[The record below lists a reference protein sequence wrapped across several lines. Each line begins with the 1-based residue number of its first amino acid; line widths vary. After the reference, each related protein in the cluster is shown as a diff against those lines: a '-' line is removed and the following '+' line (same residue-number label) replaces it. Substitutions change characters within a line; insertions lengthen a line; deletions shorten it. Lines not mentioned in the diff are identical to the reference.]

1 MKLKFPLIGIII
13 CLLSVFSFAKSES
26 MSYYMV
32 SPEKVAEYVKLDLLK
47 DTVKAFEILDR
58 YRAWFFE
65 SRIQM
70 SEIIQQELNEF
81 PQFKKIVNNFVQST
95 WILREDESI
104 DKTGMMNYRIW
115 LGDRGLD
122 SLKRYIRNDL
132 KDVNYSKSANK
143 FLEDLQGI
151 VFADT
156 LLAHYYAM
164 SLFAASV
171 GACND
176 SIVNRYVKDGNL
188 KWSENQIREL
198 FEQRKVKLSD
208 ISWNT
213 DKEKKGKKVKK
224 GEFDIASMLE
234 FLNAH
239 NGRICSDGR
248 WKFVSQRLETLY
260 SRSLADL
267 VALSMVKQNTF
278 DEKAPVNWKRKKCG
292 CSHKDELNGEVFGIY
307 PYWFANDTTKWVD
320 FEGVTRMAYY
330 GLHATDEGALEM
342 PSGMLAKDYLNDEKN
357 YEFVNEAHRHF
368 VKMDWIVEKNDW
380 NELTTPEALKSFFE
394 NLINE
399 IDEILN
405 KKISSSFERFM
416 NMFSIYVDESDFRG
430 DGVTLFFK
438 NYPKTKEATLLF
450 NTFYKQLQT
459 KLSEK
464 NPNVIVNLMMH
475 RLDLIENER
484 EQNYNSTMSED
495 DNGIYSFANFAKI
508 VVNSENKQLAKDSD
522 RGKDLKNYLLVV
534 VEEPVSRSK
543 RLVVS
548 QLNQQLNGVDRRN
561 VLHSV
566 VPILWFDNKQWSQ
579 LREDAMYYNDT
590 YYALGIA
597 PYATDLHASDSCRVS
612 GNLGMCF
619 MQYFEVENGSS
630 ERQSAFSAF
639 VCTHRWLFRLLNFI
653 ALAIALGLI
662 VGYFVSCRVSDFF
675 NRHLALLLCI
685 VVLPFGFTM
694 ALLLSLDPSVSGFGF
709 LGMSPV
715 LVLLVITI
723 VIILHQVYIQ
733 NDLPKRRNR

>member
-1 MKLKFPLIGIII
+1 MKIKLPLIGIIA
-13 CLLSVFSFAKSES
+13 CLLAVFSFAKSDA

-32 SPEKVAEYVKLDLLK
+32 SPEKVEEYEKLDLLK
-47 DTVKAFEILDR
+47 DTVEAFKILDK

-65 SRIQM
+65 SRLQM
-70 SEIIQQELNEF
+70 SETIQQELKDF
-81 PQFKKIVNNFVQST
+81 PQFKKIVNNFIQAT
-95 WILREDESI
+95 WILREEESI
-104 DKTGMMNYRIW
+104 DKSGMMNYRIW
-115 LGDRGLD
+115 LGDRGLN

-132 KDVNYSKSANK
+132 KNVNYSKSANK
-143 FLEDLQGI
+143 FLDDLQGI

-156 LLAHYYAM
+156 LLAHHYAM

-171 GACND
+171 GVCTD
-176 SIVNRYVKDGNL
+176 SVVNRYIKDGDL
-188 KWSENQIREL
+188 KWSNDQIKEL

-208 ISWNT
+208 LLRKT
-213 DKEKKGKKVKK
+213 EDGKKVKK
-224 GEFDIASMLE
+224 GKKVETDIERVLDFRKA
-234 FLNAH
+234 F
-239 NGRICSDGR
+239 NGRICSDEL
-248 WKFVSQRLETLY
+248 WKAVVARLDTLY

-267 VALSMVKQNTF
+267 VVGAIVKETPF
-278 DEKAPVNWKRKKCG
+278 DEKTPINWSRKSCG

-307 PYWFANDTTKWVD
+307 PYWLANDTTHWID

-330 GLHATDEGALEM
+330 GLRATDEGLLEM
-342 PSGMLAKDYLNDEKN
+342 PSGMLAKDYLNDAQN

-368 VKMDWIVEKNDW
+368 VKMDWIVVKDDW
-380 NELTTPEALKSFFE
+380 NELATPDALKGFFA

-405 KKISSSFERFM
+405 KKISSSFERFL
-416 NMFSIYVDESDFRG
+416 NMFSMYVDESDFRG

-438 NYPKTKEATLLF
+438 NYPKTKEATFLF
-450 NTFYKQLQT
+450 NMFYKQLRA

-464 NPNVIVNLMMH
+464 NPKVIVNLMMN
-475 RLDLIENER
+475 RLDLEEKEYLYDGLFHEN
-484 EQNYNSTMSED
+484 

-508 VVNSENKQLAKDSD
+508 AINSENKRFAKYSD
-522 RGKDLKNYLLVV
+522 RGKDLKNYLFVV

-597 PYATDLHASDSCRVS
+597 PYATALQANDSCRVS

-619 MQYFEVENGSS
+619 MQYFEVENGSG

-653 ALAIALGLI
+653 ALAIAVGLI
-662 VGYFVSCRVSDFF
+662 VSYFVSCRVSDFF

-694 ALLLSLDPSVSGFGF
+694 ALLLSLDPSVSGFGL

-715 LVLLVITI
+715 LVMLAII
-723 VIILHQVYIQ
+723 IAIILHQVYIQ

>member
-1 MKLKFPLIGIII
+1 MKLKFPLIGILA
-13 CLLSVFSFAKSES
+13 CLLSVFSFAKSDA

-32 SPEKVAEYVKLDLLK
+32 SPEKVEEYVKLDLLK
-47 DTVKAFEILDR
+47 DTVKAFEILDK

-70 SEIIQQELNEF
+70 SETIQQELNEF
-81 PQFKKIVNNFVQST
+81 PQFKKIVNNFVQAT

-104 DKTGMMNYRIW
+104 DKTGMMNYRVW

-122 SLKRYIRNDL
+122 SLKWYIRNDL

-151 VFADT
+151 IFADS
-156 LLAHYYAM
+156 LLAHHYAM

-171 GACND
+171 GVCND
-176 SIVNRYVKDGNL
+176 SVVNRYIKDGDL
-188 KWSENQIREL
+188 KWSNDQIKEL

-208 ISWNT
+208 ILK
-213 DKEKKGKKVKK
+213 DIEKEKKVKK
-224 GEFDIASMLE
+224 RKKVETDIERVLRFRE
-234 FLNAH
+234 LY
-239 NGRICSDGR
+239 NGRICNDER
-248 WKFVSQRLETLY
+248 WKFVSQGLETLY

-307 PYWFANDTTKWVD
+307 PYWLANDTTKWID

-330 GLHATDEGALEM
+330 GLRATDEGALEM
-342 PSGMLAKDYLNDEKN
+342 PSGMLAKDYLNEEQN

-368 VKMDWIVEKNDW
+368 VKMDWIVEKDDW
-380 NELTTPEALKSFFE
+380 NELSKPDALKGFFA

-405 KKISSSFERFM
+405 KKISSSFERFL
-416 NMFSIYVDESDFRG
+416 NMFSVYVNESDFRG
-430 DGVTLFFK
+430 DGVTLFFR

-475 RLDLIENER
+475 RLDLSENEH
-484 EQNYNSTMSED
+484 EQLYDSLTFK

-508 VVNSENKQLAKDSD
+508 AINSENKKFAKYSD

-566 VPILWFDNKQWSQ
+566 VPVLWFDNKQWSQ

-597 PYATDLHASDSCRVS
+597 PYATDLQANDSCRVS

-653 ALAIALGLI
+653 ALAIAVGLI
-662 VGYFVSCRVSDFF
+662 VSYFVSCRVSDFF

-694 ALLLSLDPSVSGFGF
+694 ALLLSLDPSVSGFGL

-715 LVLLVITI
+715 LVMLAII
-723 VIILHQVYIQ
+723 IAIILHQVYIQ

>member
-1 MKLKFPLIGIII
+1 MKLKFPLIGIFAG
-13 CLLSVFSFAKSES
+13 LFSVFSFAKSDA

-32 SPEKVAEYVKLDLLK
+32 SPEKVAEYVKQDLLK
-47 DTVKAFEILDR
+47 DTVKVFEILDR

-70 SEIIQQELNEF
+70 SETIQQELNEF

-122 SLKRYIRNDL
+122 SLKWYIRNDL

-164 SLFAASV
+164 SLFAASM

-176 SIVNRYVKDGNL
+176 SIVNRYIKDGYL
-188 KWSENQIREL
+188 KWSDDQIREL
-198 FEQRKVKLSD
+198 LEQRKVKLSD
-208 ISWNT
+208 FSWNT
-213 DKEKKGKKVKK
+213 VKEKKVKK
-224 GEFDIASMLE
+224 DEFNIDRVLKFREAY
-234 FLNAH
+234 
-239 NGRICSDGR
+239 NGRFCSDER
-248 WKFVSQRLETLY
+248 WKSVVRRLDTLY
-260 SRSLADL
+260 SRSLADI

-278 DEKAPVNWKRKKCG
+278 DEKTPINWKRKKCG

-307 PYWFANDTTKWVD
+307 PYWLANDTTKWID

-357 YEFVNEAHRHF
+357 YEFVNEAHRHL
-368 VKMDWIVEKNDW
+368 VKMDWIVEKSDW
-380 NELTTPEALKSFFE
+380 NELKTPEALKGFFE

-405 KKISSSFERFM
+405 KKISSSFERFL
-416 NMFSIYVDESDFRG
+416 NMFSLYVDESDFRG

-484 EQNYNSTMSED
+484 EQNYDSFVFED

-508 VVNSENKQLAKDSD
+508 VVNSENKQFAKYSD

-548 QLNQQLNGVDRRN
+548 QLNQELNGVDRRN

-566 VPILWFDNKQWSQ
+566 VPILWIDNKQWNQ

-597 PYATDLHASDSCRVS
+597 PYATDLHANDSCRVS
-612 GNLGMCF
+612 GNLGKCF

-653 ALAIALGLI
+653 ALVIAVGLI
-662 VGYFVSCRVSDFF
+662 VCYFVSCRVSGFF

-685 VVLPFGFTM
+685 VVLPLGFTM

-723 VIILHQVYIQ
+723 GIILHQVYIQ

>member
-1 MKLKFPLIGIII
+1 MKLKFPLIGILA
-13 CLLSVFSFAKSES
+13 CLFSVFSFAKSDA

-32 SPEKVAEYVKLDLLK
+32 SPEKVEEYVKLDLLK
-47 DTVKAFEILDR
+47 DTVKAFEILDK

-65 SRIQM
+65 SRLQM
-70 SEIIQQELNEF
+70 SETIQQELKDL
-81 PQFKKIVNNFVQST
+81 PQFKKIVNNFIQAT

-104 DKTGMMNYRIW
+104 DKTGMMNYRVW

-122 SLKRYIRNDL
+122 SLKWYIRNDL

-151 VFADT
+151 IFADT
-156 LLAHYYAM
+156 LLAHHYAM

-171 GACND
+171 GVCND
-176 SIVNRYVKDGNL
+176 SVVNRYIKDGDL
-188 KWSENQIREL
+188 RWSDDQIKEL

-208 ISWNT
+208 FLKDIE
-213 DKEKKGKKVKK
+213 KEKKVKK
-224 GEFDIASMLE
+224 RKKVETDIERVLRFRE
-234 FLNAH
+234 LY
-239 NGRICSDGR
+239 NGRICNDER
-248 WKFVSQRLETLY
+248 WKFVSQGLETLY

-307 PYWFANDTTKWVD
+307 PYWLANDTTKWID

-330 GLHATDEGALEM
+330 GLRATDEGALEM
-342 PSGMLAKDYLNDEKN
+342 PSGMLAKDYLNEEQN

-368 VKMDWIVEKNDW
+368 VKMDWIVEKDDW

-430 DGVTLFFK
+430 DGVTLFFR

-475 RLDLIENER
+475 RLDLSENEH
-484 EQNYNSTMSED
+484 EQLYDGLTFK

-508 VVNSENKQLAKDSD
+508 AINSENKKFAKYSD

-566 VPILWFDNKQWSQ
+566 VPVLWFDNKQWSQ

-597 PYATDLHASDSCRVS
+597 PYATDLQANDSCRVS

-653 ALAIALGLI
+653 ALAIAVGLI
-662 VGYFVSCRVSDFF
+662 VSYFVSCRVSDFF

-694 ALLLSLDPSVSGFGF
+694 ALLLSLDPSVSGFGL

-715 LVLLVITI
+715 LVMLAII
-723 VIILHQVYIQ
+723 IAIILHQVYIQ

>member
-1 MKLKFPLIGIII
+1 MKLKFSLIGIII

-70 SEIIQQELNEF
+70 SETIQQELNEF

-104 DKTGMMNYRIW
+104 DKTGMMNYRVW

-132 KDVNYSKSANK
+132 KNVNYSKSANK

-151 VFADT
+151 IFADT
-156 LLAHYYAM
+156 LLAHHYAM

-171 GACND
+171 GVCND
-176 SIVNRYVKDGNL
+176 SVVNRYIKDGDL
-188 KWSENQIREL
+188 RWSDDQIKEL
-198 FEQRKVKLSD
+198 FGQRKVKLSD
-208 ISWNT
+208 FLKDIE
-213 DKEKKGKKVKK
+213 KEKKVKK
-224 GEFDIASMLE
+224 GKKPESDIERVLRFRE
-234 FLNAH
+234 LY
-239 NGRICSDGR
+239 NGRICNDER
-248 WKFVSQRLETLY
+248 WKFVSQGLETLY

-278 DEKAPVNWKRKKCG
+278 DEKTPINWKRKKCG

-307 PYWFANDTTKWVD
+307 PYWLANDTTKWID

-330 GLHATDEGALEM
+330 GLRATDEGALEM

-368 VKMDWIVEKNDW
+368 VKMDWIVEKDDW
-380 NELTTPEALKSFFE
+380 NELSKPDALKGFFA

-405 KKISSSFERFM
+405 KKISSSFERFL
-416 NMFSIYVDESDFRG
+416 NMFSVYVNESDFRG
-430 DGVTLFFK
+430 DGVTLFFR

-475 RLDLIENER
+475 RLDLSENEH
-484 EQNYNSTMSED
+484 EQLYDSFTFK

-508 VVNSENKQLAKDSD
+508 AINSENKKFAKYSD

-566 VPILWFDNKQWSQ
+566 VPVLWFDNKQWSQ

-597 PYATDLHASDSCRVS
+597 PYATDLQANDSCRVS

-653 ALAIALGLI
+653 ALAIAIGLI
-662 VGYFVSCRVSDFF
+662 VSYFVSCRVSDFF

-694 ALLLSLDPSVSGFGF
+694 ALLLSLDPSVAGFG
-709 LGMSPV
+709 LIGMSPI
-715 LVLLVITI
+715 LVLLAII
-723 VIILHQVYIQ
+723 IAIILHQVYIQ

>member
-1 MKLKFPLIGIII
+1 MKLKFPLIGILA
-13 CLLSVFSFAKSES
+13 CFLSVFSFAKSDA

-32 SPEKVAEYVKLDLLK
+32 SPEKVEEYVKLDLLK
-47 DTVKAFEILDR
+47 DTVKAFEILDK

-65 SRIQM
+65 SRVQM
-70 SEIIQQELNEF
+70 SETIQQELKEF
-81 PQFKKIVNNFVQST
+81 PQFKKIVNNFIQAT

-104 DKTGMMNYRIW
+104 DKTGMMNYRVW

-122 SLKRYIRNDL
+122 SLKWYIRNDL
-132 KDVNYSKSANK
+132 KNVNYSKSANK
-143 FLEDLQGI
+143 FLDDLQGI

-156 LLAHYYAM
+156 LLAHHYAM

-171 GACND
+171 GVCND
-176 SIVNRYVKDGNL
+176 SVVNRYIKDGDL
-188 KWSENQIREL
+188 RWSDDQIKEL

-208 ISWNT
+208 ILIMKNNV
-213 DKEKKGKKVKK
+213 KKGKKKLT
-224 GEFDIASMLE
+224 DIERVLE
-234 FLNAH
+234 FRKAY
-239 NGRICSDGR
+239 NGRICSDEL
-248 WKFVSQRLETLY
+248 WKAVVARLDTLY

-267 VALSMVKQNTF
+267 VAGAIVKETPF
-278 DEKAPVNWKRKKCG
+278 DEKTPINWSRKSCG

-307 PYWFANDTTKWVD
+307 PYWLANDTTHWID

-330 GLHATDEGALEM
+330 GLRATDEGLLEM

-368 VKMDWIVEKNDW
+368 VKMDWIVVKDDW
-380 NELTTPEALKSFFE
+380 NELATPDALKGFFA

-405 KKISSSFERFM
+405 KKISSSFERFL

-450 NTFYKQLQT
+450 NTFYKQLRA

-464 NPNVIVNLMMH
+464 NPKVIVNLMMN
-475 RLDLIENER
+475 RLDLEEKEYLYDGLFHEN
-484 EQNYNSTMSED
+484 

-508 VVNSENKQLAKDSD
+508 AINSENKRFAKYSD
-522 RGKDLKNYLLVV
+522 RGKDLKNYLFVV

-597 PYATDLHASDSCRVS
+597 PYATALQANDSCRVS

-619 MQYFEVENGSS
+619 MQYFEVENGSG

-653 ALAIALGLI
+653 ALAIAVGLI
-662 VGYFVSCRVSDFF
+662 VSYFVSCRVSDFF
-675 NRHLALLLCI
+675 NRHLGLLLCI

-694 ALLLSLDPSVSGFGF
+694 ALLLSLDPSVAGFG
-709 LGMSPV
+709 LIGMSPI
-715 LVLLVITI
+715 LVLLAII
-723 VIILHQVYIQ
+723 IAIILHQVYIQ

>member
-1 MKLKFPLIGIII
+1 MKLKFPLIGIIA

-70 SEIIQQELNEF
+70 SETIQQELNEF

-104 DKTGMMNYRIW
+104 DKMGMMNYRIW

-132 KDVNYSKSANK
+132 KNVNYSKSANK

-151 VFADT
+151 IFADT
-156 LLAHYYAM
+156 LLAHHYAM
-164 SLFAASV
+164 SLFAASM

-176 SIVNRYVKDGNL
+176 SIVNRYIKDGNL
-188 KWSENQIREL
+188 KWSDDQIREL
-198 FEQRKVKLSD
+198 LEQRKVKLSD
-208 ISWNT
+208 LSWNIV
-213 DKEKKGKKVKK
+213 KEKKVKK
-224 GEFDIASMLE
+224 DEFNIDSVLKFREAY
-234 FLNAH
+234 
-239 NGRICSDGR
+239 NGRFCSDER
-248 WKFVSQRLETLY
+248 WKSVVRRLDTLY
-260 SRSLADL
+260 SRSLADI

-278 DEKAPVNWKRKKCG
+278 DEKTPINWKRKKCG

-307 PYWFANDTTKWVD
+307 PYWLANDTTKWID

-330 GLHATDEGALEM
+330 GLHATDKGALEM

-357 YEFVNEAHRHF
+357 YEFVNEAHRHL

-380 NELTTPEALKSFFE
+380 NELKTPEALKGFFE

-405 KKISSSFERFM
+405 KKISSSFERFL
-416 NMFSIYVDESDFRG
+416 NMFSLYVDESDFRG

-484 EQNYNSTMSED
+484 EQNYDSFVFED

-508 VVNSENKQLAKDSD
+508 VVNSENKQFAKYSD

-548 QLNQQLNGVDRRN
+548 QLNQELNGVDRRN

-566 VPILWFDNKQWSQ
+566 VPILWIDNKQWNL

-597 PYATDLHASDSCRVS
+597 PYATDLHANDSCRVS
-612 GNLGMCF
+612 GNLGKCF

-653 ALAIALGLI
+653 ALVIAVGLI
-662 VGYFVSCRVSDFF
+662 VCYFVSCRVSDFF

-685 VVLPFGFTM
+685 VVLPLGFTM
-694 ALLLSLDPSVSGFGF
+694 ALLLSLDPSISGFGF

-723 VIILHQVYIQ
+723 GIILHQVYIQ

>member
-1 MKLKFPLIGIII
+1 MKIKLYLIGLMA
-13 CLLSVFSFAKSES
+13 CFLSVFSFAKSDA

-32 SPEKVAEYVKLDLLK
+32 SPEKVEEYEKLDLLK
-47 DTVKAFEILDR
+47 DTVKAFEILDK

-65 SRIQM
+65 SRVQM
-70 SEIIQQELNEF
+70 SETIQQELKEF
-81 PQFKKIVNNFVQST
+81 PQFKKIVNNFIQAT

-104 DKTGMMNYRIW
+104 DKSGMMNYRVW

-122 SLKRYIRNDL
+122 SLKWYIRNDL
-132 KDVNYSKSANK
+132 KNVNYSKSANK

-151 VFADT
+151 IFADT
-156 LLAHYYAM
+156 LLAHHYAM

-171 GACND
+171 GVCND
-176 SIVNRYVKDGNL
+176 SVVNRYIKDGDL
-188 KWSENQIREL
+188 RWSDDQIKEL
-198 FEQRKVKLSD
+198 FGQRKVKLSD
-208 ISWNT
+208 FLKDIE
-213 DKEKKGKKVKK
+213 KEKKVKK
-224 GEFDIASMLE
+224 GKKPESDIERVLRFRE
-234 FLNAH
+234 LY
-239 NGRICSDGR
+239 NGRICNDER
-248 WKFVSQRLETLY
+248 WKFVSQGLETLY

-278 DEKAPVNWKRKKCG
+278 DEKTPINWKRKKCG

-307 PYWFANDTTKWVD
+307 PYWLANDTTKWID

-330 GLHATDEGALEM
+330 GLRATDEGALEM

-368 VKMDWIVEKNDW
+368 VKMDWIVEKDDW
-380 NELTTPEALKSFFE
+380 NELSKPDALKGFFA

-430 DGVTLFFK
+430 DGVTLFFR

-475 RLDLIENER
+475 RLDLSENEH
-484 EQNYNSTMSED
+484 EQLYDSFTFK

-508 VVNSENKQLAKDSD
+508 AINSENKKFAKYSD

-548 QLNQQLNGVDRRN
+548 QLNQELNGVDRRN

-566 VPILWFDNKQWSQ
+566 VPVLWFDNKQWSQ

-597 PYATDLHASDSCRVS
+597 PYATALQANDSCRVS

-619 MQYFEVENGSS
+619 MQYFEVENGSG

-653 ALAIALGLI
+653 AFVIAIGLI
-662 VGYFVSCRVSDFF
+662 VSYFVSCRVSDFF
-675 NRHLALLLCI
+675 NRHLGLLLCI

-694 ALLLSLDPSVSGFGF
+694 ALLLSLDPSVAGFG
-709 LGMSPV
+709 LIGMSPI
-715 LVLLVITI
+715 LVLLAII
-723 VIILHQVYIQ
+723 IAIILHQVYIQ

>member
-1 MKLKFPLIGIII
+1 MKLKFPLIGILA
-13 CLLSVFSFAKSES
+13 CFLSVFSFAKSDA

-32 SPEKVAEYVKLDLLK
+32 SPEKVEEYEKLDLLK
-47 DTVKAFEILDR
+47 DTVKAFEILDK
-58 YRAWFFE
+58 YKAWFFE
-65 SRIQM
+65 SRLQM
-70 SEIIQQELNEF
+70 SETIQQELKDF
-81 PQFKKIVNNFVQST
+81 PQFKKIVNNFIQAT
-95 WILREDESI
+95 WILHEEEFV
-104 DKTGMMNYRIW
+104 DKSGMMNYRIW
-115 LGDRGLD
+115 FGDRGLN

-151 VFADT
+151 IFADT
-156 LLAHYYAM
+156 LLAHHYAM

-171 GACND
+171 GVCND
-176 SIVNRYVKDGNL
+176 SVVNRYIKDGDL
-188 KWSENQIREL
+188 RWSDDQIKEL

-208 ISWNT
+208 ILIMKNNV
-213 DKEKKGKKVKK
+213 KKGKKKLT
-224 GEFDIASMLE
+224 DIERVLDFRKAY
-234 FLNAH
+234 
-239 NGRICSDGR
+239 NGRICSDEL
-248 WKFVSQRLETLY
+248 WKAVVARLDTLY

-267 VALSMVKQNTF
+267 VVGAIVKETPF
-278 DEKAPVNWKRKKCG
+278 DEKTPINWSRKSCG

-307 PYWFANDTTKWVD
+307 PYWLANDTTHWID

-330 GLHATDEGALEM
+330 GLRATDEGLLEM

-368 VKMDWIVEKNDW
+368 VKMDWIVVKDDW
-380 NELTTPEALKSFFE
+380 NELATPDALKGFFA

-405 KKISSSFERFM
+405 KKICSSFERFL

-450 NTFYKQLQT
+450 NTFYKQLRA

-464 NPNVIVNLMMH
+464 NPKVIVNLMMN
-475 RLDLIENER
+475 RLDLEEKEYLYDGLFHEN
-484 EQNYNSTMSED
+484 

-508 VVNSENKQLAKDSD
+508 AINSENKRFAKYSD
-522 RGKDLKNYLLVV
+522 RGKDLKNYLFVV

-597 PYATDLHASDSCRVS
+597 PYATALQANDSCRVS

-619 MQYFEVENGSS
+619 MQYFEVENGSG

-653 ALAIALGLI
+653 ALAIAVGLI
-662 VGYFVSCRVSDFF
+662 VSYFVSCRVSDFF
-675 NRHLALLLCI
+675 NRHLGLLLCI

-694 ALLLSLDPSVSGFGF
+694 ALLLSLDPSVAGFG
-709 LGMSPV
+709 LIGMSPI
-715 LVLLVITI
+715 LVLLAII
-723 VIILHQVYIQ
+723 IAIILHQVYIQ